1 MSWTGRPAR
10 RVCWKNHCLIASV
23 TKNTLW
29 KKQKENE
36 KREQKEPR
44 STHPRDDATLLAD
57 EFEIYGI
64 PFDELRFDE
73 LFFN

>member
-1 MSWTGRPAR
+1 LAR
-10 RVCWKNHCLIASV
+10 
-23 TKNTLW
+23 
-29 KKQKENE
+29 
-36 KREQKEPR
+36 PR
-44 STHPRDDATLLAD
+44 STHPRDDATLLADD